1 LAICDYFKW
10 SLKDVHDLLV
20 SEYRAVVKY
29 LKKVNREN
37 EKALRKAKRKR
48 K

>member
-10 SLKDVHDLLV
+10 TLPVVRDLSLFDYM
-20 SEYRAVVKY
+20 EIVKY

-37 EKALRKAKRKR
+37 KKAANKAKK

>member
-10 SLKDVHDLLV
+10 TFTDIRDLSLL
-20 SEYRAVVKY
+20 EYHQVVEY

-37 EKALRKAKRKR
+37 KKAANRAKKR
-48 K
+48 